1 MQTEQRDL
9 VASIMHNYVKD
20 FSIPEDNVKEQS
32 KSLANYKVLH
42 KARKEN
48 YITSLKD
55 VYGTNVHMWQGDKA
69 LLGDAVV
76 KCFTQQDRDHW
87 QVRDRHHRDRSKS
100 KVVVDFQ
107 VRTKTMQDRVRRIL
121 RALAVKI
128 FPSISQLD
136 DISNREEDAESVV
149 DSNDG
154 DDVLEHDNEA
164 SLKMKDAEIEKLKRV
179 VINLTGEGEEYKKQ
193 IANMSKSDPLKEYF
207 YLAMYNKFKRG
218 LPYNEIED
226 SDTSY
231 KVQKLTISPNV
242 LSPVLNRPSSK
253 QAEQELDQEQE
264 QEQEQDQDQE
274 QELDQ
279 EQEQEDRY
287 YEHDDLCQD
296 FIESDN

>member
-136 DISNREEDAESVV
+136 DTSNREEDADSVL
-149 DSNDG
+149 DSNDV
-154 DDVLEHDNEA
+154 DVLEHDNEA
-164 SLKMKDAEIEKLKRV
+164 SLEMKDAEIEKLKRV

-264 QEQEQDQDQE
+264 QEQEQDQE

-296 FIESDN
+296 FFGSDN

>member
-9 VASIMHNYVKD
+9 VATIMHNYVKD
-20 FSIPEDNVKEQS
+20 FSIPEDNLKEQS
-32 KSLANYKVLH
+32 KSLASYKVLN
-42 KARKEN
+42 KTRKDN

-55 VYGTNVHMWQGDKA
+55 VYGTDVHMWQNDKA
-69 LLGDAVV
+69 LLSDAVV
-76 KCFTQQDRDHW
+76 KCFTQQDIDHW
-87 QVRDRHHRDRSKS
+87 QVRNRHRRDRSKS

-149 DSNDG
+149 DSND

-264 QEQEQDQDQE
+264 QEQDQDQE